1 MPSISCCTRPHVLF
15 QSLANGDV
23 KVNKTQ
29 IISGNMDRFRTGLII
44 SILMRLIFKVKQKEK
59 FEFAA
64 EQVEKKK
71 HGKLGKLFP

>member
-1 MPSISCCTRPHVLF
+1 
-15 QSLANGDV
+15 
-23 KVNKTQ
+23 
-29 IISGNMDRFRTGLII
+29 MDRFRTGLII